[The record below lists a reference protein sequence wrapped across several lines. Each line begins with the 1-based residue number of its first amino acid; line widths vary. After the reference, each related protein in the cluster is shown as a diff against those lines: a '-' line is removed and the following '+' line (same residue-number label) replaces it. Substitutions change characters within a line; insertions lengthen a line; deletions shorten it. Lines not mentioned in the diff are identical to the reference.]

1 MEQRQILP
9 LEAVVNYITNKS
21 KVLLTLKYTE
31 IECTIVGVDEYMNL
45 VIDVNE
51 ERMLVKGNNIVVIS
65 LAE

>member
-9 LEAVVNYITNKS
+9 LEAVVSYITNKS
-21 KVLLTLKYTE
+21 KVFLTLKYTE
-31 IECTIVGVDEYMNL
+31 IECKIVGVDEYMNL